1 MRNHKIVIIEAEGRD
16 KGKTFRIDEMPASVG
31 EQWALDALNGIA
43 RSGLI
48 DISDLRDTPM
58 AGLAALGLKAFMGMA
73 KADLQPLLVQ
83 MFSCIRFVVPAVPTG
98 RPLIEDDID
107 EIMTRLKLRQE
118 VFELHTGFSEA
129 VARWNSAAAA
139 AVQAEGASSPNS

>member
-1 MRNHKIVIIEAEGRD
+1 MRKHKIVTIEAEGRD
-16 KGKTFRIDEMPASVG
+16 KGKAFRIDEMPASVG

-48 DISDLRDTPM
+48 DISDLRETPM

-83 MFSCIRFVVPAVPTG
+83 MFSCIKFVVPAVPTG
-98 RPLIEDDID
+98 RALIEDDID

-129 VARWNSAAAA
+129 AARWNSAAASA
-139 AVQAEGASSPNS
+139 GQGEGASSLNT